1 MAYHLVS
8 GIVCALG
15 LTTGVTALSYGDS
28 VTKSPFEKQFS
39 QEFRDGYSIL
49 KHYGGNGPYSERRS
63 FGISRDPPE
72 SCAVDQVIMI
82 RRHGERYPSPA
93 LGEGIEKTLGKL
105 KSSGVEEFKGDLS
118 FYNDWSYYVP
128 NKCYYNA
135 ETSSGPYAGLLDAYT
150 HGAEYRDRYGH
161 LLDEDSVVPFWSSG
175 YGRVIATARKFG
187 EGFFGYNY
195 STNAALNIISESES
209 MGANSLTPSCDT
221 DNDYTT
227 CDDLTNL
234 MPQFKVAAARLNS
247 QNPGLS
253 LNESDVY
260 YLMSMASFELNARAF
275 SEWINVFTQ
284 DEWVSFG
291 YVEDL
296 NYFYCA
302 GPGDKNMAAVGSVY
316 ANASLTLLNQGPE
329 KASPLYLNFAHDTN
343 ITPILAAL
351 GVLVPDEDL
360 PLDRIPFGNPYTT
373 GDIVPQGGRF
383 TIERLS
389 CNATSLS
396 KAGSFVR
403 LVLNEAVLPFNKCTS
418 GPGYSCSL
426 GDYTSIVSRNL
437 VDYKSTCK
445 VPSSYP
451 QSLDFW
457 WNYNTTTKL
466 NYRTTPVACQEGAS
480 MQ

>member
-8 GIVCALG
+8 GIVYALG
-15 LTTGVTALSYGDS
+15 LTAGVTALSYGDS

-93 LGEGIEKTLGKL
+93 LGEGIEKTLAKL
-105 KSSGVEEFKGDLS
+105 QSSGVEEFKEDLS

-135 ETSSGPYAGLLDAYT
+135 ETFSGPYAGLLDAYT
-150 HGAEYRDRYGH
+150 HGTEYRDRYGH
-161 LLDEDSVVPFWSSG
+161 LLDEDSVVPFWGSG

-227 CDDLTNL
+227 CDNLTNL
-234 MPQFKVAAARLNS
+234 MPQFKVAATRLNS

-260 YLMSMASFELNARAF
+260 YLMSMASFELNTRAF
-275 SEWINVFTQ
+275 SEWINVFIQ

-291 YVEDL
+291 YVEDM
-296 NYFYCA
+296 NYYYCA
-302 GPGDKNMAAVGSVY
+302 G
-316 ANASLTLLNQGPE
+316 LTLLNEGPE
-329 KASPLYLNFAHDTN
+329 KAAPLYLNFAHDTN

-351 GVLVPDEDL
+351 GVLIPDEDL
-360 PLDRIPFGNPYTT
+360 PLDRVPF
-373 GDIVPQGGRF
+373 
-383 TIERLS
+383 
-389 CNATSLS
+389 
-396 KAGSFVR
+396 GSFVR
-403 LVLNEAVLPFNKCTS
+403 LVLNEAVLPFDKCTS

-426 GDYTSIVSRNL
+426 EDYASIVSQNL

-445 VPSSYP
+445 IPSSCP

-457 WNYNTTTKL
+457 WSYNTTTEL
-466 NYRTTPVACQEGAS
+466 NYRTTPVACQEGDA

>member
-1 MAYHLVS
+1 MLP
-8 GIVCALG
+8 
-15 LTTGVTALSYGDS
+15 
-28 VTKSPFEKQFS
+28 PFRAQ
-39 QEFRDGYSIL
+39 
-49 KHYGGNGPYSERRS
+49 N
-63 FGISRDPPE
+63 
-72 SCAVDQVIMI
+72 
-82 RRHGERYPSPA
+82 
-93 LGEGIEKTLGKL
+93 
-105 KSSGVEEFKGDLS
+105 
-118 FYNDWSYYVP
+118 
-128 NKCYYNA
+128 
-135 ETSSGPYAGLLDAYT
+135 LD
-150 HGAEYRDRYGH
+150 
-161 LLDEDSVVPFWSSG
+161 
-175 YGRVIATARKFG
+175 
-187 EGFFGYNY
+187 
-195 STNAALNIISESES
+195 
-209 MGANSLTPSCDT
+209 
-221 DNDYTT
+221 
-227 CDDLTNL
+227 
-234 MPQFKVAAARLNS
+234 
-247 QNPGLS
+247 
-253 LNESDVY
+253 
-260 YLMSMASFELNARAF
+260 
-275 SEWINVFTQ
+275 INHNC
-284 DEWVSFG
+284 S
-291 YVEDL
+291 
-296 NYFYCA
+296 
-302 GPGDKNMAAVGSVY
+302 
-316 ANASLTLLNQGPE
+316 
-329 KASPLYLNFAHDTN
+329 AHDTN

-466 NYRTTPVACQEGAS
+466 NYRTTPVACQEGVS